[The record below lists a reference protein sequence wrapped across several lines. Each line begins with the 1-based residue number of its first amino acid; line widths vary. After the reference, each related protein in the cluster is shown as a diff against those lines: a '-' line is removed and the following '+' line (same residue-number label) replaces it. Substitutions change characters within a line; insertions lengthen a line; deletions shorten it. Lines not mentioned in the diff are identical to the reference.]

1 MLFNSY
7 QFMVFFPI
15 ALLILY
21 VIPKKVRRVWLL
33 LCSLFFYACWS
44 PKYLMLLLTSIIVT
58 YVCGLVFDRTDHKKA
73 VMAAGLIINFGILF
87 FFKYF
92 NFFIDS
98 INGMLLK
105 IGSIQIDT
113 RFDVILP
120 VGISFYTFQAVGYM
134 LDVYKGKIK
143 PEKSLVRY
151 ALFVSFFPQL
161 VAGPIERSE
170 NILNQIDEIG
180 SKKLWNYDRIKKG
193 IFYMAWGYFLKLV
206 VADRLSVIVDE
217 VFDNYYMYGTIVLI
231 TGAIA
236 FSLQIYCDFASYST
250 IAIGSASI
258 MGIRLMENFDTPY
271 LSMSIKEFWRRWH
284 ISLSTWF
291 RDYLYIPLGGS
302 RCSRFK
308 KYRNILITFL
318 ISGLWHGANWT
329 FVVWG
334 GLHGLYQ
341 IIGDVL
347 KPLRDR
353 INAIFNTKVDSFG
366 YKLGRII
373 GTFALTGFA
382 WIFFRAESLRDAAG
396 YIIKMFTRMDMW
408 VLTDGSLYNLG
419 LDRMQAGVLLL
430 SLLIILVIGV
440 IRYRTGYRFDELIAS
455 QGIVF
460 QMIIMY
466 LLIMFIIIFGKY
478 GPSEEMKAFLYFQF

>member
-15 ALLILY
+15 ALLILF
-21 VIPKKVRRVWLL
+21 VIPKRMRRVWLL
-33 LCSLFFYACWS
+33 VCSLFFYACWS
-44 PKYLMLLLTSIIVT
+44 PKYLMLLLTSIVVT
-58 YVCGLVFDRTDHKKA
+58 YVCGLVFDKTEHKKA
-73 VMAAGLIINFGILF
+73 VMIVGLLINFGILF

-92 NFFIDS
+92 NFFVDS
-98 INGMLLK
+98 LNGVFSRL
-105 IGSIQIDT
+105 GNIQIDS

-134 LDVYKGKIK
+134 IDVYKGKIK
-143 PEKSLVRY
+143 PEKSFVRY

-170 NILNQIDEIG
+170 NILNQIDEIRD
-180 SKKLWNYDRIKKG
+180 KKLWDYERIKKG
-193 IFYMAWGYFLKLV
+193 IHYMAWGYFLKLV
-206 VADRLSVIVDE
+206 VADRLSIIADE
-217 VFDNYYMYGTIVLI
+217 VFENYSSYGTIVLI
-231 TGAIA
+231 IGAIA

-258 MGIRLMENFDTPY
+258 MGIKLMENFDTPY

-302 RCSRFK
+302 RCSRIK
-308 KYRNILITFL
+308 RYRNILITFL
-318 ISGLWHGANWT
+318 VSGLWHGANWT

-341 IIGDVL
+341 IIGDIL
-347 KPLRDR
+347 QPIRNR
-353 INAIFNTKVDSFG
+353 INTIFHTKTESMG

-373 GTFALTGFA
+373 GTFALTAFA
-382 WIFFRAESLRDAAG
+382 WIFFRAESLSKALS
-396 YIIKMFTRMDMW
+396 YIMRMFTHGDLW
-408 VLTDGSLYNLG
+408 VLTDGDIYIQG
-419 LDRMQAGVLLL
+419 FDHVQMFVLMI
-430 SLLIILVIGV
+430 SLLVIIIASIL
-440 IRYRTGYRFDELIAS
+440 RYHTSMKFDELVAS
-455 QGIVF
+455 QGTVF
-460 QMIIMY
+460 QMVVMY
-466 LLIMFIIIFGKY
+466 LLIMFIVIFGKY